1 MSIPMRV
8 FPGYLITETIY
19 RGARSLVVRANRG
32 SDGAPVILKT
42 FADERPSIHETDRRK
57 KEYNILES
65 LNLKGVIKAYGIEDH
80 GRGPV
85 LVLEDCDGSS
95 LDRIESHFFTV
106 PEILRIGSELAEIL
120 GEIHSAHIIH
130 KDVNPSNII
139 LNPATGLIKLID
151 FDLAGTFSREEAA
164 SHDTKFSGTL
174 QYMSPEQTGRTA
186 LPTDYRT
193 DYYSLGMTLYEL
205 LCAKIPFDTQ
215 DLLEIIHSQI
225 ARMPESPAEVNPEI
239 PQIVSD
245 IIMKLL
251 AKNPDQRYQS
261 AWGIKWDLNN
271 CLKQLSESGHIV
283 AFPLASMDRPERL
296 RIPRKLYGRDRERT
310 ELAGLLA
317 GFKEGTKRF
326 GFVAGDPGIGKTAL
340 VMETFKALPKRFFA
354 WGKCEQFSRNFP
366 YSALKDAARSMLQHI
381 LMGNDQ
387 QLQSYKE
394 KLLSALG
401 PNAGILSDLIPELEL
416 VIGSQPAPS
425 PAEPQEFRNRFN
437 LAFFRYLQV
446 FCELEKPLILFLDD
460 LQWIDAASLSLLEF
474 ILIDSDIRHLI
485 FIGAFRDKDIDAQ
498 HPLHATIDRLKTCSE
513 HIPLIRLQ
521 PLDLDSVYAVCADA
535 LNTDGQSVA
544 QLAELVLKK
553 TGGNPF
559 HVGEFLMSLYLT
571 GLLIFDHRQ
580 GVWQWDLSHIQ
591 SRNITDNI
599 VELMAGKIQRL
610 NEETQACLKFA
621 ACMGSRFSLEDLA
634 LVMKK
639 EESQTEEF
647 LSQAVEEGLLLPLE
661 PELNLSFMRNR
672 ENAADFRFC
681 HDRVQQAAYGCI
693 PDEEKSFV
701 HATVGRLLLKG
712 TPRREWEKKILNI
725 VDQLNLGLEFII
737 KEDERMLLAELNLL
751 AGRKAHASAAFEAG
765 LKYFQ
770 AGIRALGEYPLPQ
783 GESLTL
789 ELYRQAAE
797 SAYLSG
803 DFVTMEI
810 YCNKVLDHS
819 QEVLDKAKVCE
830 IRIQASTAQYKL
842 IEAVQTAI
850 PVLRMLGVRIPRKPS
865 RLHLLWALTKGFL
878 IFRKW
883 NVESFGTLPV
893 MIDSKKLAALRIMS
907 KLAKAL
913 YAANPEF
920 TPVVAIKS
928 LEISLRYGISCESV
942 LAYAILGFMHIG
954 VLGDI
959 NKGYALGNLAL
970 RLADRFDNA
979 KLRVNILM
987 IVNFFIKP
995 WREHYAKLLG
1005 NVEKAIGIGIENGSL
1020 EDAAHC
1026 AYIYCS
1032 GGFRV
1037 GWELPELHEKMTQ
1050 YSELIRK
1057 IKHESALRLLSIFH
1071 QTVLNL
1077 MGRSPD
1083 PCLLVGDVFDENIML
1098 PVFKEAND
1106 RSGMCVTYLNKAT
1119 LCYIFEEYSKALE
1132 NIILARKHVSGI
1144 LGTPAIPTLN
1154 FYDSLA
1160 RLSVYDKSKQK
1171 IHLWKV
1177 HLNQRKLRKWAKH
1190 APMNFLHKYILVKA
1204 EQLRIK
1210 GRYELAGEL
1219 YEQAITLARENA
1231 YQNEEALA
1239 NELAGKFYISWSNLD
1254 LARTKIVDAHYC
1266 YKKWGATAKVEQLEA
1281 KYRLFLEGP
1290 AESQIVVTSR
1300 ESAST
1305 GSTDFH
1311 RDLDLAWIMK
1321 ASQVI
1326 SGEILLEKLVE
1337 KLMKTVIETAGAEKG
1352 FLIFRSGNRL
1362 EVKAE
1367 ACISQTIIQDLQ
1379 PTPVEKCELCT
1390 AVIMY
1395 VLRTS
1400 ESLVL
1405 NDPVREGAF
1414 TSDPYI
1420 MEKKPKSVLC
1430 VPILHQGSV
1439 IGMLYLEN
1447 NLSSHAFTPH
1457 RLETLRMLS
1466 SQAAISIENAR
1477 LYERMEQLVGERTSE
1492 LEKTNK
1498 DLSHEIEVRQSAQE
1512 ELYRAKIQAESA
1524 SRAKSEFLAHMSH
1537 ELRTPL
1543 NAIIGFSQLLNEQW
1557 GGKLTEKQ
1565 LQYVREISIGG
1576 HHLLE
1581 LINNIL
1587 DLAKVESGKMELDLK
1602 PVNIGQLLKHCTI
1615 MIKEKVLRKHL
1626 GLIIRIPESLRDV
1639 KIVADEV
1646 KLKQIVVNL
1655 LSNAAKFTPDGGRIE
1670 LEASIQPNALGI
1682 SVADTGIG
1690 ILQENQERIFEPFVQ
1705 LNAPIEFRQKGTGL
1719 GLALTKELVELH
1731 GGTIR
1736 VQSAGLNLGST
1747 FVFNIPVDQVFTD
1760 LSFHGDP
1767 ALFSSVQTTN
1777 SIENNNH
1784 ELTVLV
1790 VEDNEANVRLIQEL
1804 LEKQSYRAIY
1814 KSTAEEGVAAFL
1826 TKGADLILMDVGLP
1840 GMDGL
1845 TATKIIREHSQLVP
1859 IVALTAHAMDSD
1871 REKALAAGCNEYLR
1885 KPIKVEEFYDT
1896 IKRLIDKDRK
1906 L

>member
-1 MSIPMRV
+1 MRV

-19 RGARSLVVRANRG
+19 RGTRSLVVRATRG
-32 SDGAPVILKT
+32 SDGTPVILKT
-42 FADERPSIHETDRRK
+42 FTDERPSIQETDRRK
-57 KEYNILES
+57 KEYKILES
-65 LNLKGVIKAYGIEDH
+65 LNLEGVIKAYGIEDH

-85 LVLEDCDGSS
+85 LVLEDCYGSS
-95 LDRIESHFFTV
+95 LDRIESHFFSV
-106 PEILRIGSELAEIL
+106 PEILRIGSELAGIL
-120 GEIHSAHIIH
+120 GEIHSAQIIH
-130 KDVNPSNII
+130 KDVNPSNIV
-139 LNPATGLIKLID
+139 LNPATGIVKLID
-151 FDLAGTFSREEAA
+151 FDLAGTFSREQAA

-186 LPTDYRT
+186 LATDYRT

-215 DLLEIIHSQI
+215 DPLEIIHSQI

-271 CLKQLSESGHIV
+271 CLKQLKESGSIE
-283 AFPLASMDRPERL
+283 AFPLASTDRPERL
-296 RIPRKLYGRDRERT
+296 RIPQKLYGRDRERA
-310 ELAGLLA
+310 ELAGLLT
-317 GFKEGTKRF
+317 GFKQGTKRF

-340 VMETFKALPKRFFA
+340 VMETFKSLPERFFA

-366 YSALKDAARSMLQHI
+366 YSALKDAALAMLQHI

-387 QLQSYKE
+387 QLQRYRE

-437 LAFFRYLQV
+437 LAFFRFFQV
-446 FCELEKPLILFLDD
+446 FCEQEEPLILFLDD
-460 LQWIDAASLSLLEF
+460 LQWIDTASLSLLEF
-474 ILIDSDIRHLI
+474 ILTDSDIGHLV
-485 FIGAFRDKDIDAQ
+485 FIGAFRDKEIDAQ
-498 HPLHATIDRLKTCSE
+498 HSLHATIDRLKTCSE
-513 HIPLIRLQ
+513 HIPLIKLQ
-521 PLDLDSVYAVCADA
+521 SLDLDSVNAICADA
-535 LNTDGQSVA
+535 LNTNGQSVG
-544 QLAELVLKK
+544 QLADLVLKK

-599 VELMAGKIQRL
+599 VELMADKIQRL
-610 NEETQACLKFA
+610 NEETQACLKLA
-621 ACMGSRFSLEDLA
+621 ACLGSRFSLEDLA

-639 EESQTEEF
+639 EESETEEF

-661 PELNLSFMRNR
+661 PELSLSLLRAGVDR
-672 ENAADFRFC
+672 VDTAEFRFC

-693 PDEEKSFV
+693 PDEEKRFV
-701 HATVGRLLLKG
+701 HATVGRLLLQG
-712 TPRREWEKKILNI
+712 TPRREWDKKILNI
-725 VDQLNLGLEFII
+725 VDQLNLGLEFITE
-737 KEDERMLLAELNLL
+737 KDERMLLAELNLL

-770 AGIRALGEYPLPQ
+770 AGIRALKEYPLPH
-783 GESLTL
+783 GESLAL
-789 ELYRQAAE
+789 ELYRQLAE
-797 SAYLSG
+797 SAYLTG
-803 DFVTMEI
+803 NFVTMEF
-810 YCNKVLDHS
+810 YCKKVLEHS
-819 QEVLDKAKVCE
+819 QEILDKAKVCE
-830 IRIQASTAQYKL
+830 IRIQASTAQYKM

-865 RLHLLWALTKGFL
+865 RLHLFWALTKGFF
-878 IFRKW
+878 IFRKRDID
-883 NVESFGTLPV
+883 SLGSLPV
-893 MIDSKKLAALRIMS
+893 MTDSKKLAALKIMS
-907 KLAKAL
+907 KLGKAL
-913 YAANPEF
+913 YAAHPEF
-920 TPVVAIKS
+920 APVVTLKS
-928 LEISLRYGISCESV
+928 LELSIRYGISRESV
-942 LAYAILGFMHIG
+942 LAYAILGFLYIG

-970 RLADRFDNA
+970 RLTERFDTA
-979 KLRVNILM
+979 KLRVNIVM
-987 IVNFFIKP
+987 IVNFFVKP
-995 WREHYAKLLG
+995 WKEHYAKLLG
-1005 NVEKAIGIGIENGSL
+1005 TLQEAIGIGIENGSL

-1026 AYIYCS
+1026 AYMYCS

-1037 GWELPELHEKMTQ
+1037 GWELPALHEKMTQ

-1057 IKHESALRLLSIFH
+1057 IKHESALRLLFIFH

-1077 MGRSPD
+1077 MGKSPD
-1083 PCLLVGDVFDENIML
+1083 PCTLVGDVFDENIML
-1098 PVFKEAND
+1098 RVFQEAND

-1119 LCYIFEEYSKALE
+1119 LCYIFEEHSKALE
-1132 NIILARKHVSGI
+1132 NVMLAQKHESGI

-1160 RLSVYDKSKQK
+1160 RLSVCDKTKQK
-1171 IHLWKV
+1171 IHLWRV

-1204 EQLRIK
+1204 ELLRIK
-1210 GRYELAGEL
+1210 GKYELAGEL

-1239 NELAGKFYISWSNLD
+1239 NELAGKFYLSRSNLD

-1266 YKKWGATAKVEQLEA
+1266 YKKWGAAAKVEQLEA
-1281 KYRLFLEGP
+1281 KYRLFFEGP

-1300 ESAST
+1300 DSAST

-1367 ACISQTIIQDLQ
+1367 ACVSQMIVQDLQ
-1379 PTPVEKCELCT
+1379 PTPIEKCELCS
-1390 AVIMY
+1390 AVVMY

-1430 VPILHQGSV
+1430 VPILHHGSL

-1477 LYERMEQLVGERTSE
+1477 LYERMEQLVAERTSE
-1492 LEKTNK
+1492 LEKSNK

-1615 MIKEKVLRKHL
+1615 MIKEKALRKHL
-1626 GLIIRIPESLRDV
+1626 DIIVHIPESLRGV

-1646 KLKQIVVNL
+1646 KFKQIVVNL
-1655 LSNAAKFTPDGGRIE
+1655 LSNAAKFTPDEGRIE
-1670 LEASIQPNALGI
+1670 LEASMEPNALSI
-1682 SVADTGIG
+1682 SVSDTGIG
-1690 ILQENQERIFEPFVQ
+1690 ILQEDQERIFEPFVQ
-1705 LNAPIEFRQKGTGL
+1705 LNAPVESRQKGTGL
-1719 GLALTKELVELH
+1719 GLALTRELVELH
-1731 GGTIR
+1731 GGTIH
-1736 VQSAGLNLGST
+1736 VQSAGFNQGST
-1747 FVFNIPVDQVFTD
+1747 FVFSIPVDQVFTD
-1760 LSFHGDP
+1760 P
-1767 ALFSSVQTTN
+1767 SSSSDLASSSLVRTYDRIQDN
-1777 SIENNNH
+1777 PSEA
-1784 ELTVLV
+1784 TVLV
-1790 VEDNEANVRLIQEL
+1790 VEDNEANVRLIREL
-1804 LEKQSYRAIY
+1804 LEKQSYRVIH

-1826 TKGADLILMDVGLP
+1826 TEGADLILMDVGLP

-1871 REKALAAGCNEYLR
+1871 REKALEAGCNEYLR

-1896 IKRLIDKDRK
+1896 IRRLIDRDRK

>member
-1 MSIPMRV
+1 M
-8 FPGYLITETIY
+8 
-19 RGARSLVVRANRG
+19 
-32 SDGAPVILKT
+32 PVILKT
-42 FADERPSIHETDRRK
+42 FTDERPSIQDTDRLK
-57 KEYNILES
+57 KEFQILES
-65 LNLKGVIKAYGIEDH
+65 LNLEGVIKAYGIEDH

-85 LVLEDCDGSS
+85 LVLEDCHGSS
-95 LDRIESHFFTV
+95 LDRIESHLFTIT
-106 PEILRIGSELAEIL
+106 EILRIGSELAGVL

-139 LNPATGLIKLID
+139 LNPATGILKLID
-151 FDLAGTFSREEAA
+151 FDLAGTFSRERAA

-186 LPTDYRT
+186 LPVDYRT

-205 LCAKIPFDTQ
+205 LCSKIPFDTQ
-215 DLLEIIHSQI
+215 DPLEIIHSQI

-251 AKNPDQRYQS
+251 AKNPEQRYQS

-271 CLKQLSESGHIV
+271 CLKQLRESGRIV

-296 RIPRKLYGRDRERT
+296 RIPQKLYGRERERT

-317 GFKEGTKRF
+317 RFDEGIKRF

-340 VMETFKALPKRFFA
+340 VMEILKSLPDRFFA
-354 WGKCEQFSRNFP
+354 MGKCEQFSRNFP
-366 YSALKDAARSMLQHI
+366 YSALKDASRAMLQHI

-387 QLQSYKE
+387 QLQRYKE
-394 KLLSALG
+394 ELLAALG
-401 PNAGILSDLIPELEL
+401 PNAGILSDLMPELEL

-437 LAFFRYLQV
+437 LAFLRFFQV
-446 FCELEKPLILFLDD
+446 FRELEKPLILFLDD
-460 LQWIDAASLSLLEF
+460 LQWIDTASLSLLEF
-474 ILIDSDIRHLI
+474 ILTDSDTRNLI
-485 FIGAFRDKDIDAQ
+485 FIGAFRDKEIDAQ
-498 HPLHATIDRLKTCSE
+498 HPLHATIDRLKTCKE
-513 HIPLIRLQ
+513 NIPLIKLQ
-521 PLDLDSVYAVCADA
+521 SLDLHSVNLVCADA
-535 LNTDGQSVA
+535 LNTDEQQVE
-544 QLAELVLKK
+544 QLADLVLRK

-571 GLLIFDHRQ
+571 GLLIFEHRQ
-580 GVWQWDLSHIQ
+580 GVWQWDLSQIQ
-591 SRNITDNI
+591 ARNITDNI
-599 VELMAGKIQRL
+599 AQLMADKIQRL
-610 NEETQACLKFA
+610 NKETQACLKFA
-621 ACMGSRFSLEDLA
+621 ACMGSRFNLEDLA
-634 LVMKK
+634 LVMKMELAETK
-639 EESQTEEF
+639 EF
-647 LSQAVEEGLLLPLE
+647 LSQAVDEGLLLPLDS
-661 PELNLSFMRNR
+661 ELNLSFLRNGIDH
-672 ENAADFRFC
+672 ENAQEFQFC

-693 PDEEKSFV
+693 PDEEKRLA
-701 HATVGRLLLKG
+701 HATVGRRLLQG
-712 TPRREWEKKILNI
+712 TRRQEWEKKILNI
-725 VDQLNLGLEFII
+725 VDQLNLGLEFITE
-737 KEDERMLLAELNLL
+737 EDERMQLAELNLI
-751 AGRKAHASAAFEAG
+751 AGRKGHVSAAFEAG

-770 AGIRALGEYPLPQ
+770 AGIRALEKCPSSQ
-783 GESLTL
+783 GESLAL
-789 ELYRQAAE
+789 ELYRQSAE

-803 DFVTMEI
+803 NFVTMEF
-810 YCNKVLDHS
+810 YCNKVLEHS
-819 QEVLDKAKVCE
+819 EEVLDKAKVCE

-842 IEAVQTAI
+842 VEAVQTAI

-878 IFRKW
+878 IFKKRDIDW
-883 NVESFGTLPV
+883 FGSLPV
-893 MIDSKKLAALRIMS
+893 MTDGKKLAALRIMS
-907 KLAKAL
+907 KLGKAL

-920 TPVVAIKS
+920 TPVVSIKS
-928 LEISLRYGISCESV
+928 LEISMRYGISHESV

-995 WREHYAKLLG
+995 WKEHYAKLLG
-1005 NVEKAIGIGIENGSL
+1005 NVEDAIGIGIENGSL

-1037 GWELPELHEKMTQ
+1037 GWKLPELHDKMTQ

-1057 IKHESALRLLSIFH
+1057 IKHESALRLLSVFH

-1077 MGRSPD
+1077 MGRSQD
-1083 PCLLVGDVFDENIML
+1083 PCVLVGDAFDENIML
-1098 PVFKEAND
+1098 PAFKAAKD
-1106 RSGMCVTYLNKAT
+1106 RSGTCVTYLNKAS
-1119 LCYIFEEYSKALE
+1119 LCYIFEDYPKALE
-1132 NIILARKHVSGI
+1132 NIMLARKHLSGI

-1154 FYDSLA
+1154 FYDSLT
-1160 RLSVYDKSKQK
+1160 RLSMYDESKQK

-1177 HLNQRKLRKWAKH
+1177 RLNQRKLFKWAQH
-1190 APMNFLHKYILVKA
+1190 APMNFLHKYLLVKA
-1204 EQLRIK
+1204 EQLRIYGK
-1210 GRYELAGEL
+1210 CELAGEL
-1219 YEQAITLARENA
+1219 YERAITLARENA

-1239 NELAGKFYISWSNLD
+1239 NELAGKFYITQSNLD

-1352 FLIFRSGNRL
+1352 FLVFRSGNRL

-1367 ACISQTIIQDLQ
+1367 ASVSQTIVQDLH
-1379 PTPVEKCELCT
+1379 PTPIEKCELCI

-1405 NDPVREGAF
+1405 NDPVREGSF

-1430 VPILHQGSV
+1430 VPILHQGSL

-1477 LYERMEQLVGERTSE
+1477 LYERMEQLVAERTSE
-1492 LEKTNK
+1492 LEKSNK

-1512 ELYRAKIQAESA
+1512 ELYRAKIEAESA

-1537 ELRTPL
+1537 DLRTPL

-1557 GGKLTEKQ
+1557 GGKLSEKQ

-1576 HHLLE
+1576 HHLLD

-1587 DLAKVESGKMELDLK
+1587 DLAKIESGKMELDLK
-1602 PVNIGQLLKHCTI
+1602 PVNIALLLKHCTI
-1615 MIKEKVLRKHL
+1615 MIKEKALRKHL
-1626 GLIIRIPESLRDV
+1626 NVHIRIPECLRDV

-1655 LSNAAKFTPDGGRIE
+1655 LSNAAKFTPEGGRIE
-1670 LEASIQPNALGI
+1670 LEASMQSNALSI
-1682 SVADTGIG
+1682 SVSDTGIG
-1690 ILQENQERIFEPFVQ
+1690 ILQEDQERIFQPFVQ
-1705 LNAPIEFRQKGTGL
+1705 LNAPIESRQKGTGL
-1719 GLALTKELVELH
+1719 GLALTRELVELH
-1731 GGTIR
+1731 GGTIG
-1736 VQSAGLNLGST
+1736 VQSAGFDRGSS
-1747 FVFNIPVDQVFTD
+1747 FHLNIPVQHISDYRIHNNQVSND
-1760 LSFHGDP
+1760 LSSSEMTSFSHSHSSDGDQHDGSRP
-1767 ALFSSVQTTN
+1767 T
-1777 SIENNNH
+1777 I
-1784 ELTVLV
+1784 LV
-1790 VEDNEANVRLIQEL
+1790 VEDNEANVRLIREL
-1804 LEKQSYRAIY
+1804 LENQPYRAVY
-1814 KSTAEEGVAAFL
+1814 KITAEEGIAAFL
-1826 TKGADLILMDVGLP
+1826 AEGADLILLDIALP

-1845 TATKIIREHSQLVP
+1845 TATKIIREHSQQVP
-1859 IVALTAHAMDSD
+1859 IMALTAHAMDSD
-1871 REKALAAGCNEYLR
+1871 KEEALAAGCNEYLR
-1885 KPIKVEEFYDT
+1885 KPIKVGEFYDAVN
-1896 IKRLIDKDRK
+1896 RLIGKK
-1906 L
+1906 KKV